1 MLVFDDKMLKLA
13 KMQETLLKA
22 TTNNRQENLKK
33 YKEIVIEIDK
43 QAFSS
48 LLDEIKKVNNHN
60 QTLEDELQFMEMVS
74 NYYNQLYELQLGF
87 KKVCELYEDNELYL
101 SDLSKID
108 IDYINARKNIIEGY
122 LINQKNI
129 ETNKKKLE
137 KLNETLIEEEKNKIL
152 LCKRL
157 LDYEDTLRKNFINA
171 EGRIVVDG
179 KLQYIS
185 VISEYKKLDYDFK
198 FLLDNKDNLEDIL
211 SKVNV
216 EKNEIDEK
224 YKTAEICYNTNPSST
239 SKGILEDISK
249 EFFRIRYRLTMIK
262 ILELLSNDYED
273 YEQFK
278 EKREKILDL
287 IKYRMICL
295 KNLGKHISID
305 PFARTKVEEQLN
317 ATSSFSD
324 NSRKIS
330 KIKKE
335 ILELSNLI
343 DEKTAQNR
351 DYRINLNETKE
362 LIIDTVSMH
371 DIVSLVDIPKSESIY
386 FEEQR
391 VSDNQVI
398 SIKNVKDDFNMSK
411 TKQKTASVIKRVNQM
426 MTVKVETEPT
436 KKIEIVSPE
445 LVIVNEPLNIVNNF
459 LEEKIQTI
467 DESRDN
473 DRLDTSLIGRI
484 LLPEE
489 PSEDYIG
496 NELDDETTIEQ
507 EDVVEQKEK
516 TINENILSSNYNSSI
531 FETINPFEPMPL
543 FEDRSDEDMSL
554 LDKNV
559 SNEKTDDNKEE
570 QEELAVEV
578 QEEIESNLEEEFTM
592 GNDMPDAFWV
602 TQSDETDKIDNN
614 KEEVLSFDEQINALL
629 SEEENTKTKK
639 LVA

>member
-1 MLVFDDKMLKLA
+1 
-13 KMQETLLKA
+13 MQHL
-22 TTNNRQENLKK
+22 RSQIIQEKS
-33 YKEIVIEIDK
+33 
-43 QAFSS
+43 A
-48 LLDEIKKVNNHN
+48 
-60 QTLEDELQFMEMVS
+60 
-74 NYYNQLYELQLGF
+74 
-87 KKVCELYEDNELYL
+87 
-101 SDLSKID
+101 
-108 IDYINARKNIIEGY
+108 
-122 LINQKNI
+122 
-129 ETNKKKLE
+129 
-137 KLNETLIEEEKNKIL
+137 
-152 LCKRL
+152 
-157 LDYEDTLRKNFINA
+157 
-171 EGRIVVDG
+171 
-179 KLQYIS
+179 
-185 VISEYKKLDYDFK
+185 
-198 FLLDNKDNLEDIL
+198 
-211 SKVNV
+211 
-216 EKNEIDEK
+216 
-224 YKTAEICYNTNPSST
+224 
-239 SKGILEDISK
+239 
-249 EFFRIRYRLTMIK
+249 
-262 ILELLSNDYED
+262 
-273 YEQFK
+273 
-278 EKREKILDL
+278 
-287 IKYRMICL
+287 
-295 KNLGKHISID
+295 
-305 PFARTKVEEQLN
+305 
-317 ATSSFSD
+317 
-324 NSRKIS
+324 
-330 KIKKE
+330 IKKE

-489 PSEDYIG
+489 PSEDYIE

-516 TINENILSSNYNSSI
+516 TINENIISSNYNSSI

-543 FEDRSDEDMSL
+543 FEDRSDEEMSL

-570 QEELAVEV
+570 

-614 KEEVLSFDEQINALL
+614 KEEVLSFDEQINTLL